1 MRSKDRIRSRGSRS
15 RWAKPSLRKPLPS
28 KAAPKSKRSPP
39 SRVTPKAKRRLPGMP
54 LRSSRTAPVRSFSK
68 MIAVISSPSRKRQ
81 NVSMAKILPT
91 LVAVPSPTPIAPPIP
106 IASPTPIPTPTPP
119 RLRMPMM
126 RSGWLLFFP
135 GRHPM
140 STNTRAASWSS
151 SAALPPIPAL
161 PASRPPPPS
170 AWGRVTP
177 KSSARRSRF
186 PRCARSVRRSLF
198 AHGKRWPPR
207 PSLPPD
213 REGPSPMRWAAG
225 SMRPTTLL
233 RRNASSTVRSSMPTP
248 LFWWTGAAWRRSPP
262 TRGAA

>member
-1 MRSKDRIRSRGSRS
+1 MS
-15 RWAKPSLRKPLPS
+15 
-28 KAAPKSKRSPP
+28 
-39 SRVTPKAKRRLPGMP
+39 
-54 LRSSRTAPVRSFSK
+54 LRSSRMAPVRSFSK
-68 MIAVISSPSRKRQ
+68 MIAMISSPSRKRQ

-91 LVAVPSPTPIAPPIP
+91 LVAVPSPTPIASPTPIPTPIP
-106 IASPTPIPTPTPP
+106 IASPTPILSPTLVTVPSPTPTPPPTPP

-161 PASRPPPPS
+161 PASRPPLPS

-177 KSSARRSRF
+177 KSSARQSRF
-186 PRCARSVRRSLF
+186 PRYARSVRRSLF

-225 SMRPTTLL
+225 SMRRMTLL

-248 LFWWTGAAWRRSPP
+248 LFWWMGAAWRRSPP